1 MSLDKM
7 AASAALPTVDAA
19 VPSLAARSAVYDR
32 LCDYVELTKPRIALM
47 VLLTTAVGAFVAAG
61 GRPEAWVVAHAV
73 VGTALVAA
81 GSCVLNQVIERK
93 YDALMRRTADRPLP
107 AGRIDPLDASL
118 YGGFL
123 AITGAFYLSFAS
135 TPTAVLCAAASFVL
149 YVWVY
154 TPMKRF
160 TAFNTAVGAVSGAL
174 PPVIGWAAA
183 TNEIGFG
190 GLFFFLLLF
199 AWQFPHFFAIAW
211 MYRDDYAR
219 GG

>member
-1 MSLDKM
+1 
-7 AASAALPTVDAA
+7 
-19 VPSLAARSAVYDR
+19 
-32 LCDYVELTKPRIALM
+32 
-47 VLLTTAVGAFVAAG
+47 
-61 GRPEAWVVAHAV
+61 
-73 VGTALVAA
+73 
-81 GSCVLNQVIERK
+81 
-93 YDALMRRTADRPLP
+93 
-107 AGRIDPLDASL
+107 
-118 YGGFL
+118 
-123 AITGAFYLSFAS
+123 SFAS

-219 GG
+219 GGFHMLPTTERGRRVTGLQAVSYCAVLIPISVMPSVAGFAGPWYFVGAVLLGLHFLWYTASFAVDPQDNRARQLMRASLLYLPSVLLLLVLNLKPA